1 MIVCSVLL
9 AGCTSEE
16 SNANTINVN
25 EEKSNV
31 DTINVANKETPKMG
45 TLEIKSNPSGAKI
58 LVNNEF
64 KGVTPLDLTL
74 KEGTYNIKITKDDY
88 EDYATSITIKDGGT
102 KTINAELEETI
113 KTGTLTI
120 NSEPSVANI
129 YVNGK
134 YRGITPLTLTLEPGT
149 YTIKI
154 SKDGYKTYTKT
165 VIIDAKEVKS
175 ISAPLEKIQIGTYEN
190 PAKIGDVI
198 RLKSYYDISKEVGG
212 FTYIQSHY
220 NTYDVSVDKYIRGDD
235 AENYILYSNDLKNGY
250 EHLLI
255 HVKVKLVSGEHAEYF
270 EDNFEGYCDGTTYKH
285 EWDYILIAK
294 NEKLFGGYIT
304 PHIEETFERE
314 GWISFK
320 VPKNE
325 DVLIKYIPPGEGAT
339 CYFKLN

>member
-1 MIVCSVLL
+1 MVIFSVLL
-9 AGCTSEE
+9 AGCTSEKSS
-16 SNANTINVN
+16 SNTVITTVN
-25 EEKSNV
+25 EEKSNGNTV
-31 DTINVANKETPKMG
+31 NVANEETPKTG
-45 TLEIKSNPSGAKI
+45 TLKITSNPSGAKI

-74 KEGTYNIKITKDDY
+74 KEGIYNIKITKDDY

-113 KTGTLTI
+113 RTGTLTI
-120 NSEPSVANI
+120 NSEPSGANI
-129 YVNGK
+129 YVDGK
-134 YRGITPLTLTLEPGT
+134 YGGKTPLTITLEPDT

-198 RLKSYYDISKEVGG
+198 RLKSYY
-212 FTYIQSHY
+212 

-235 AENYILYSNDLKNGY
+235 AENYIMYSNDLKNGY

-285 EWDYILIAK
+285 EWDYMIIAK

-304 PHIEETFERE
+304 PYIEETFERE
-314 GWISFK
+314 GWISFE
-320 VPKNE
+320 VPKNK
-325 DVLIKYIPPGEGAT
+325 DVLVKYIPPSEGAT